1 MHSFDGKQILFCVF
15 LVCKNYFS
23 SRIRTFQKKFILG
36 KLQFR
41 DIPFNGKKA
50 NQFSLMNTTLKLCTI
65 HFQIFVIFNIL
76 CPSFMKVLHVFTLN
90 SIEHTEWPPKKTQV
104 QGNPP
109 PARWSDR
116 KKLDVLHTA
125 AFMLQ

>member
-1 MHSFDGKQILFCVF
+1 MCILLMANKSFFVFFLFAKIISPQESEHF
-15 LVCKNYFS
+15 
-23 SRIRTFQKKFILG
+23 KKKIILG

-41 DIPFNGKKA
+41 DIPFNGMKA

-109 PARWSDR
+109 ARWSDR

>member
-1 MHSFDGKQILFCVF
+1 MANKSFFVLFLF
-15 LVCKNYFS
+15 AKIIFPQES
-23 SRIRTFQKKFILG
+23 EHFKKKFILG

-41 DIPFNGKKA
+41 DIPFNGMKA

-65 HFQIFVIFNIL
+65 HFQIFVIFNIF

-109 PARWSDR
+109 ARWSDR

>member
-1 MHSFDGKQILFCVF
+1 MANKSFFVFFLFAKIIF
-15 LVCKNYFS
+15 PQESEHLK
-23 SRIRTFQKKFILG
+23 KKFIPG

-41 DIPFNGKKA
+41 DIPFNGMKA

-109 PARWSDR
+109 R
-116 KKLDVLHTA
+116 
-125 AFMLQ
+125 

>member
-1 MHSFDGKQILFCVF
+1 MANKSFFVFFLFAKIIF
-15 LVCKNYFS
+15 PQESEHF
-23 SRIRTFQKKFILG
+23 KKKIILG

-41 DIPFNGKKA
+41 DIPFNGMKA

-109 PARWSDR
+109 ARWSDR